1 MITTTATST
10 TATSTQD
17 SKVAGRSRRTR
28 GLRRAALVVTM
39 AAAATVS
46 SVAAADAVVNTG
58 GAPTHT
64 YHLSGTDCNAL
75 VGAVKTTTGA
85 VMGGV
90 DVTCGTVHQITA
102 RAVEY
107 RWNGV
112 SWQSWSSGNFTAH
125 SSYLSVHTG
134 AICGGGY
141 AQWYTAAYVT
151 IGGLSYGPLNSSSST
166 SGYAPPNC

>member
-1 MITTTATST
+1 MNISTATRT

-17 SKVAGRSRRTR
+17 SKVADRSRRTR

-46 SVAAADAVVNTG
+46 SVAGADAVVNTG

-64 YHLSGTDCNAL
+64 YHLTGTNCNAL
-75 VGAVKTTTGA
+75 VGAVKTTNGA
-85 VMGGV
+85 AMGGV
-90 DVTCGTVHQITA
+90 DVTCGSAHHITA

-112 SWQSWSSGNFTAH
+112 SWQSWSSGNFTSY

-134 AICGGGY
+134 GICGGGY

-151 IGGLSYGPLNSSSST
+151 IGNLSYGPLNSSSST
-166 SGYAPPNC
+166 SGYAPTC